1 MSEKPASN
9 IGILR
14 ISAKTILPVRAYKLT
29 EDFNILYYKK
39 SMYLRWIAGLSE

>member
-14 ISAKTILPVRAYKLT
+14 ISAKNITNVTAYKLT
-29 EDFNILYYKK
+29 EDDDILYAQKLIK
-39 SMYLRWIAGLSE
+39 LRRIAGLSE